1 MKNHKLPL
9 SSAAWRQRLWEIIF
23 EADTPEGK
31 AFDVVLLISIALS
44 VTVVL
49 LESIEPLNRQYGP
62 TFLAIEWF
70 FTILFTIE
78 YIMRLI
84 VVRRPMR
91 YIFSFYGIVDV
102 LAIIPTYLMVLLPTV
117 HYLLVIRVLR
127 LLRIF
132 RVLKLGEYLT
142 EADLLVRAL
151 AASRRKILVFLLG
164 VMTLEII
171 IGALMYVVEGP
182 QHGFIDI
189 PTSIYWGIVTLTTVG
204 FGDITPQT
212 PLGQALASM
221 VMLIGYGIIAVPTGI
236 VTVELARA
244 SSVTVSTQSC
254 PICGSEGHD
263 SDAIFCKRC
272 GGQLNG

>member
-1 MKNHKLPL
+1 
-9 SSAAWRQRLWEIIF
+9 
-23 EADTPEGK
+23 
-31 AFDVVLLISIALS
+31 VLQSF
-44 VTVVL
+44 L

-102 LAIIPTYLMVLLPTV
+102 LAIIPTYLMVLMPTV

-254 PICGSEGHD
+254 PKCGSEGHD
-263 SDAIFCKRC
+263 SDALFCKRC